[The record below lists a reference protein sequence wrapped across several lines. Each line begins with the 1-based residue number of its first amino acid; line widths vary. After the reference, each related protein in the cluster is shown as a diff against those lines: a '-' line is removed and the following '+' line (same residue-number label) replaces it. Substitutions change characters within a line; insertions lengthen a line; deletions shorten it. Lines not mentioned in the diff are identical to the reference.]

1 MTEINLKEYRIDEMK
16 EKFQFP
22 PLNVLL
28 IGATGAGKSSTIN
41 ALLGSEAAKVGAGAD
56 PETKDVR
63 KYKINDYLCLYD
75 TPGLGD
81 SPQEDDAHIKK
92 ILSYLNRPCG
102 KKGVSGKLID
112 KVLVVVDGSTRDFG
126 TISALLNNYIFQ
138 GLDAEDVLFAVNQ
151 ADMAMKGHHWNSNTA
166 TPDAKLTEFLEE
178 KVKSVKQR
186 IEESTG
192 KTINTPVFYSAAHGF
207 NVTQLVDFI
216 IDNSNSQRKEREYEQ
231 QTSSSSSS
239 DDIPSNGKVAGHT
252 AAGAAAGAAIGSAV
266 PVVGTA
272 VGAVVGGVLGFLS
285 SFFDD

>member
-1 MTEINLKEYRIDEMK
+1 MTEINFKEYRLDEMK

-22 PLNVLL
+22 PLNILL

-41 ALLGSEAAKVGAGAD
+41 ALLGEEAAKVGFGAD
-56 PETKDVR
+56 PETKEVR
-63 KYKINDYLCLYD
+63 KYKINDYLCFYD

-81 SPQEDDAHIKK
+81 SPQDDAEHMKK
-92 ILSYLNRPCG
+92 IVSYLNRPCG

-112 KVLVVVDGSTRDFG
+112 KVLVVIDGSTRDFG

-151 ADMAMKGHHWNSNTA
+151 ADMAMKGRHWNDRA
-166 TPDAKLTEFLEE
+166 AEPDAKLTEFLEE
-178 KVKSVKQR
+178 KAESVRQR
-186 IEESTG
+186 IKESTG

-207 NVTQLVDFI
+207 NITQLIDFI
-216 IDNSNSQRKEREYEQ
+216 VDNSNSQRKEREPETT
-231 QTSSSSSS
+231 TSSSYS

-252 AAGAAAGAAIGSAV
+252 AAGAAAGAAIGSAI

-272 VGAVVGGVLGFLS
+272 VGAAVGGVLGFLS
-285 SFFDD
+285 SFWDD